1 MKTQI
6 LRPSEEIMFPPEI
19 VNISAMFVTI
29 FNQSIKAEH
38 NDLDQIAGPGFRKA
52 IEFLIKDFII
62 SKFKP
67 DETERIDKI
76 KKMFLA
82 QCIEEFIDNSQ
93 IKQCSK
99 RAVWLG
105 NDETHYIRKWDS
117 KDIQD
122 LKTLISMTV
131 NWIELDVKTNEF
143 LSSMPDTR

>member
-1 MKTQI
+1 
-6 LRPSEEIMFPPEI
+6 
-19 VNISAMFVTI
+19 MFVTI